1 MFIYQVLPFFIAVF
15 QRNIKQDCLFFMA
28 FFFFLDHLFW
38 PHWTARTQH
47 GSRKQWKL
55 LSFERQA
62 PLWSLKSVEKYRL
75 LLCLLQTRPAL
86 TRWALQSCCNQTNQ
100 DNTYWL
106 NHWPWRCAEIHAQ
119 HVCVRARVCVL
130 NTERIRLLAHEFS
143 TTHSLSLMRL
153 INGRV
158 FCV

>member
-1 MFIYQVLPFFIAVF
+1 M
-15 QRNIKQDCLFFMA
+15 LFSKEITNKTSCSFWL
-28 FFFFLDHLFW
+28 FFFFIDHLLW
-38 PHWTARTQH
+38 PHWTGRTQH

-106 NHWPWRCAEIHAQ
+106 NHWPRRCAEMHAW
-119 HVCVRARVCVL
+119 HVCVCACTRVCPKHR
-130 NTERIRLLAHEFS
+130 NDQGRQAINSPLLTCCHLCDWS
-143 TTHSLSLMRL
+143 TGECFAFKSR
-153 INGRV
+153 
-158 FCV
+158 